1 MEWKESFSTGIK
13 KIDDEHREL
22 VRMIDRLEKA
32 MERGEAEDILGPVL
46 KNLVEYVRFHFRNE
60 EEVMVKT
67 GFPDLKRHRVLH
79 RNLVNE
85 VASILNDLKKD
96 RLWTVPELVGFL
108 QHWLVDHILGED
120 VRIGQHLGVV

>member
-60 EEVMVKT
+60 EEVMAKT